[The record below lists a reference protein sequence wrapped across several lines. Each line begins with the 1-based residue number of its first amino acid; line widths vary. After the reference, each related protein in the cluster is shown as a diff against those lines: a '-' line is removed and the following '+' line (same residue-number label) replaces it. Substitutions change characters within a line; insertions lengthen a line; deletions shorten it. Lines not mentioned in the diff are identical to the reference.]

1 MVFNC
6 AVENSYDPMRFAGT
20 WKQYSKK
27 AIPHLTK
34 ITFHKASLR
43 YFKCPY
49 QANVIKILETVN
61 SSMVRTSVALPHKGL
76 VFHFRRPQVIEFYRS
91 SRDCDAHTKGVCSL
105 HLEKCHPLSTASHD
119 RSEDYPVLHIKRSNL
134 DLVSILQV

>member
-27 AIPHLTK
+27 AIPQLTK

-49 QANVIKILETVN
+49 QANVMKILETV
-61 SSMVRTSVALPHKGL
+61 SSSIRRKRIALP
-76 VFHFRRPQVIEFYRS
+76 REFQSCCSTIAVLRS
-91 SRDCDAHTKGVCSL
+91 L
-105 HLEKCHPLSTASHD
+105 ASQG
-119 RSEDYPVLHIKRSNL
+119 
-134 DLVSILQV
+134 ILAGHNPRM